1 MLFLKILLCIL
12 KIIGIVLLAIVG
24 IVLLILCL
32 LLFVPIRYRVH
43 ASFYGKPRVS
53 AHVTYLL
60 RLLHVNFEL
69 DGKES
74 ELKIKLFGHN
84 ISKDEETSDKTTE
97 SGQKTTVT
105 ENETNK
111 GPTKRVKTEKTPE
124 NKTADIP
131 MQDDNAVK
139 EENDAVKSGGTVN
152 DGEADRSCESGTVNE
167 TDRSTKPERP
177 KEQKAPA
184 GHKGQKEPESGIT
197 DKIKSIVSLIKE
209 NRGVIDFVMR
219 QLKLLFKHIM
229 PGSHTISIR
238 LGLDDPALLGEIVG
252 GISVFRAMTGIVINI
267 TPVWDDKVF
276 EAELDF
282 KGRIILGR
290 VLYIAARVYFNKE
303 VKKIIKTIKNSK

>member
-1 MLFLKILLCIL
+1 MLFLKVLLCIL
-12 KIIGIVLLAIVG
+12 KIIGIVLLVVVG

-84 ISKDEETSDKTTE
+84 ISDGKKTDDK
-97 SGQKTTVT
+97 
-105 ENETNK
+105 
-111 GPTKRVKTEKTPE
+111 
-124 NKTADIP
+124 KTADSP
-131 MQDDNAVK
+131 GQNDSTVK
-139 EENDAVKSGGTVN
+139 EEHDAVKA
-152 DGEADRSCESGTVNE
+152 GEAVKSCEVN
-167 TDRSTKPERP
+167 TPTKSKKTIEA
-177 KEQKAPA
+177 EASS
-184 GHKGQKEPESGIT
+184 GHKERKESGISHAGKSRKA
-197 DKIKSIVSLIKE
+197 DKPKNSGKPESLPDKKSDKKTEVSGSDSDGIIDKVKSIVSLIKE

-229 PGSHTISIR
+229 PGSHTISIK

-252 GISVFRAMTGIVINI
+252 GIAVFRAMTGIVINI